1 MQSQMEKLLASTTV
15 ATAALTMLVVL
26 CVYAT
31 MCRLRSAAA
40 LAVISRLIR
49 ILQVAQA
56 CLDHPPPRHRR
67 KRSHTRRCR
76 LPSSAVQQTQATV
89 NMLDAATVPQLAH
102 QTPRWID
109 LNVQQMRAAMVLG
122 YNEMGWDEGIPP
134 PQISNSCWHELTGA
148 LQAAARILDYT
159 EHLWNEEYAQA
170 LSDAETVAGE

>member
-1 MQSQMEKLLASTTV
+1 MPVACLSAQARRRAQVSCRLAAGRVGSGQHSVSPQSCQRQPVTCRQLAPRSWCVQSQMEKLLASTTV

-102 QTPRWID
+102 
-109 LNVQQMRAAMVLG
+109 
-122 YNEMGWDEGIPP
+122 
-134 PQISNSCWHELTGA
+134 
-148 LQAAARILDYT
+148 
-159 EHLWNEEYAQA
+159 
-170 LSDAETVAGE
+170 